1 MVQRYAFLHKTNGNE
16 NIFVL
21 IFIKS
26 NNPKVDGCKN
36 GGGKLQIVSKND
48 GRPK

>member
-1 MVQRYAFLHKTNGNE
+1 MQRYTFLHEINGND

-21 IFIKS
+21 NFAKS
-26 NNPKVDGCKN
+26 NNLKVDGCKN